1 MSQLAP
7 IAFSSM
13 PPVLPSNIAA
23 LAEQSFTDA
32 FSGFSSGLRW
42 VRHTNNGF
50 ELRRGG
56 STEDTI
62 MVNAFVAV
70 LLKVSP
76 YNHCTWYER
85 DFAPGQEPEQPN
97 LVWLDTQGN
106 GTHPAPLPPQF
117 RQKIVKNGREVWAY
131 KIARRT
137 VWALAKM
144 GPTGVSS
151 IDFDNPVLLDISSS
165 SLFGHAQPQAGIFK
179 WNELAAFCKQRSGNG
194 FVCSPTMFLTRIV
207 PDNMAHTI
215 GVWNFQPML
224 NQQTGQLEYLPYDLI
239 EQAFTRAQ
247 APDVVE
253 NVMVKEKLTMD
264 GSAVQTPVQ
273 QPVAPVQQPVAP
285 VQQPVAPVQ
294 QPVAPVQQPVAPVQ
308 QPVAPVQAQKPV
320 LTMPQEIQ
328 VPAAEDM
335 SAEDLAALA
344 AQTAQILGGTASVV
358 APVAPAQ
365 PAATNEDVAAFN
377 AQSLIDVLS

>member
-7 IAFSSM
+7 ITFSSV
-13 PPVLPSNIAA
+13 PPVLPSNLAA
-23 LAEQSFTDA
+23 LAEQSFADA

-56 STEDTI
+56 SIEDTI
-62 MVNAFVAV
+62 MANAFVAV
-70 LLKVSP
+70 LLKISP

-106 GTHPAPLPPQF
+106 GTHPAALPPQF
-117 RQKIVKNGREVWAY
+117 RQKVVKNGREVWAY

-144 GPTGVSS
+144 GVNGVAD

-179 WNELAAFCKQRSGNG
+179 WNELAAFCKQRSSNG

-239 EQAFTRAQ
+239 ERAFTRAQ
-247 APDVVE
+247 SPDILE
-253 NVMVKEKLTMD
+253 NVMVKEKLAMD
-264 GSAVQTPVQ
+264 GAPIQ
-273 QPVAPVQQPVAP
+273 QPVPQAPIQQPVPQAP
-285 VQQPVAPVQ
+285 IQQ
-294 QPVAPVQQPVAPVQ
+294 
-308 QPVAPVQAQKPV
+308 PVQAQKPV
-320 LTMPQEIQ
+320 LAMPQEIQ

-335 SAEDLAALA
+335 SAEDLTALA
-344 AQTAQILGGTASVV
+344 AQTAQILGNT
-358 APVAPAQ
+358 APVTTPAPAAR
-365 PAATNEDVAAFN
+365 PAVPNEDVAAFN
-377 AQSLIDVLS
+377 AQSMIDSLL

>member
-106 GTHPAPLPPQF
+106 GTHPAALPPQF

-215 GVWNFQPML
+215 GV
-224 NQQTGQLEYLPYDLI
+224 
-239 EQAFTRAQ
+239 
-247 APDVVE
+247 
-253 NVMVKEKLTMD
+253 
-264 GSAVQTPVQ
+264 
-273 QPVAPVQQPVAP
+273 
-285 VQQPVAPVQ
+285 
-294 QPVAPVQQPVAPVQ
+294 
-308 QPVAPVQAQKPV
+308 
-320 LTMPQEIQ
+320 
-328 VPAAEDM
+328 
-335 SAEDLAALA
+335 
-344 AQTAQILGGTASVV
+344 
-358 APVAPAQ
+358 
-365 PAATNEDVAAFN
+365 
-377 AQSLIDVLS
+377 

>member
-7 IAFSSM
+7 ITFSSV
-13 PPVLPSNIAA
+13 PPVLPSNLAA
-23 LAEQSFTDA
+23 LAEQSFADA

-56 STEDTI
+56 SIEDTI

-70 LLKVSP
+70 LLKISP

-106 GTHPAPLPPQF
+106 GTHPAALPPQF
-117 RQKIVKNGREVWAY
+117 RQKVVKNGREVWAY

-144 GPTGVSS
+144 GVNGVAD

-179 WNELAAFCKQRSGNG
+179 WNELAAFCKQRSSNG

-239 EQAFTRAQ
+239 ERAFTRAQ
-247 APDVVE
+247 SPDILE

-264 GSAVQTPVQ
+264 GAPIQ
-273 QPVAPVQQPVAP
+273 QPVPQAPIQQPVPQAP
-285 VQQPVAPVQ
+285 IQQPVPQTPIQ
-294 QPVAPVQQPVAPVQ
+294 QPVPQAPIQQ
-308 QPVAPVQAQKPV
+308 PVQAQKPV

-335 SAEDLAALA
+335 SAEDLTALA
-344 AQTAQILGGTASVV
+344 AQTAQILGNT
-358 APVAPAQ
+358 APVTTPAPAAR
-365 PAATNEDVAAFN
+365 PAMPNEDVAAFN
-377 AQSLIDVLS
+377 AQSMIDSLL

>member
-106 GTHPAPLPPQF
+106 GTHPAALPPQF

-273 QPVAPVQQPVAP
+273 QPVAPVQ
-285 VQQPVAPVQ
+285 
-294 QPVAPVQQPVAPVQ
+294 
-308 QPVAPVQAQKPV
+308 AQKPV

-377 AQSLIDVLS
+377 AQRLIDVLS

>member
-106 GTHPAPLPPQF
+106 GTHPAALPPQF

-264 GSAVQTPVQ
+264 GAPIQ
-273 QPVAPVQQPVAP
+273 QPVPQAPIQQ
-285 VQQPVAPVQ
+285 
-294 QPVAPVQQPVAPVQ
+294 
-308 QPVAPVQAQKPV
+308 PVQAQKPV

-328 VPAAEDM
+328 VPVAEDM
-335 SAEDLAALA
+335 SAEDLTALA
-344 AQTAQILGGTASVV
+344 AQTAQILGNT
-358 APVAPAQ
+358 APVTTPAPAAR
-365 PAATNEDVAAFN
+365 PAMPNEDVAAFN
-377 AQSLIDVLS
+377 AQSMIDSLL

>member
-13 PPVLPSNIAA
+13 PPVLPSAIAA

-106 GTHPAPLPPQF
+106 GTHPAALPPQF
-117 RQKIVKNGREVWAY
+117 RQKVVKNGREVWAY

-137 VWALAKM
+137 VWALAK
-144 GPTGVSS
+144 TGQNGVID
-151 IDFDNPVLLDISSS
+151 IDFDNPVLMDISSS

-207 PDNMAHTI
+207 PDNAAHTI

-224 NQQTGQLEYLPYDLI
+224 NQQTGQLEYLPLDLI
-239 EQAFTRAQ
+239 EKAFTRAQ

-264 GSAVQTPVQ
+264 GAPVQ
-273 QPVAPVQQPVAP
+273 QAPVQQAPVQQAPVQQPAQVQAP
-285 VQQPVAPVQ
+285 VQQPAQ
-294 QPVAPVQQPVAPVQ
+294 
-308 QPVAPVQAQKPV
+308 VQAHKPV
-320 LTMPQEIQ
+320 LSMPQDIQ
-328 VPAAEDM
+328 VPGADM
-335 SAEDLAALA
+335 SMEDLAALA
-344 AQTAQILGGTASVV
+344 AQTAQILGDTAPIATPESPMRA
-358 APVAPAQ
+358 APS
-365 PAATNEDVAAFN
+365 NEDVAAFN
-377 AQSLIDVLS
+377 AQNMIDKLF

>member
-7 IAFSSM
+7 ITFSSV
-13 PPVLPSNIAA
+13 PPVLPSNLAA
-23 LAEQSFTDA
+23 LAEQSFADA

-56 STEDTI
+56 SIEDTI

-70 LLKVSP
+70 LLKISP

-106 GTHPAPLPPQF
+106 GTHPAALPPQF
-117 RQKIVKNGREVWAY
+117 RQKVVKNGREVWAY

-144 GPTGVSS
+144 GVDGVAD

-179 WNELAAFCKQRSGNG
+179 WNELAAFCKQRSSNG

-239 EQAFTRAQ
+239 ERAFTRAQ
-247 APDVVE
+247 SPDILE

-264 GSAVQTPVQ
+264 SAPIQ
-273 QPVAPVQQPVAP
+273 QPVPQAPIQQPVPQAP
-285 VQQPVAPVQ
+285 IQQPVPQAPIQ
-294 QPVAPVQQPVAPVQ
+294 Q
-308 QPVAPVQAQKPV
+308 PVQAQKPV

-335 SAEDLAALA
+335 SAEDLTALA
-344 AQTAQILGGTASVV
+344 AQTAQILDNT
-358 APVAPAQ
+358 APVTTPAPAAR
-365 PAATNEDVAAFN
+365 PAMPNEDVAAFN
-377 AQSLIDVLS
+377 AQSMIDSLL

>member
-1 MSQLAP
+1 
-7 IAFSSM
+7 
-13 PPVLPSNIAA
+13 
-23 LAEQSFTDA
+23 
-32 FSGFSSGLRW
+32 
-42 VRHTNNGF
+42 
-50 ELRRGG
+50 
-56 STEDTI
+56 

-106 GTHPAPLPPQF
+106 GTHPAALPPQF

-377 AQSLIDVLS
+377 AQRLIDVLS

>member
-13 PPVLPSNIAA
+13 PPVLPSAIAA

-106 GTHPAPLPPQF
+106 GTHPAALPPQF
-117 RQKIVKNGREVWAY
+117 RQKVVKNGREVWAY

-137 VWALAKM
+137 VWALAK
-144 GPTGVSS
+144 TGQNGVID
-151 IDFDNPVLLDISSS
+151 IDFDNPVLMDISSS

-224 NQQTGQLEYLPYDLI
+224 NQQTGQLEYLPLDLI
-239 EQAFTRAQ
+239 EKAFTRAQ

-253 NVMVKEKLTMD
+253 NVMVKEKLTID
-264 GSAVQTPVQ
+264 GAPVQ
-273 QPVAPVQQPVAP
+273 QAPVQQPA
-285 VQQPVAPVQ
+285 Q
-294 QPVAPVQQPVAPVQ
+294 
-308 QPVAPVQAQKPV
+308 VQAHKPV
-320 LTMPQEIQ
+320 LSMPQDIQ
-328 VPAAEDM
+328 VPGADM
-335 SAEDLAALA
+335 SMEDLAALA
-344 AQTAQILGGTASVV
+344 AQTAQILGDT
-358 APVAPAQ
+358 APVTTPESSMRAAPS
-365 PAATNEDVAAFN
+365 NEDVAAFN
-377 AQSLIDVLS
+377 AQNMIDKLF